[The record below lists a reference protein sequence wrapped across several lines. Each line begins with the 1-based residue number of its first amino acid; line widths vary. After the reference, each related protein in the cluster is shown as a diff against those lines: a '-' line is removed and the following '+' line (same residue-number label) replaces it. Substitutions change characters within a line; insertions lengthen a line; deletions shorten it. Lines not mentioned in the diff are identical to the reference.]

1 MGFTRREFLMRI
13 GEAGGYAATFAAM
26 QSLGL
31 MPMKGE
37 ETPPIRG
44 TAGMGKGT
52 KVVILGAGISG
63 LVSAY
68 EMKKL
73 GYDVTVLE
81 ARERPGG
88 RNWTARKGTVVEFV
102 DGTKQNVE
110 WNEGNYQNMG
120 CARIP
125 STHWCMLGY
134 CRELGVQ
141 LEVEVNTSRSTL
153 LQNDNA
159 NGGKPVPQ
167 RKAIN
172 DTRGRISELLAKCI
186 AQGALDQE
194 LSAED
199 RERLLASLK
208 YYGPLNADNKY
219 VGSDRAGLKV
229 APGAGTQVAVP
240 EDPQSL
246 HTLLDEGFW
255 RGMLYEETWDW
266 QATMFQPAGGID
278 RIPYAFARSLGPIVQ
293 LGSPVT
299 EIRKTAD
306 GVRIAYTQRGAAKQI
321 EAKYCI
327 TTLPFSILRRIPNDF
342 SAPYKQVIDNAT
354 MSSSTKMIWESRRF
368 WETEYNIYGGLSFLS
383 QGLSPVWYPSANL
396 FSPTGIIVAG
406 YMDEMSVPGFAEATM
421 EQKFAMSRASVE
433 KLHPGCGNQLTKP
446 IFCGWKHIKWNEG
459 SWIQG
464 YGGPDGYNTLLE
476 PDGPFYFGGDTTSH
490 VVAWQ
495 EGAALS
501 GRRVVNMINDRV
513 KGA

>member
-1 MGFTRREFLMRI
+1 MGFTRREFLMRV
-13 GEAGGYAATFAAM
+13 GEAGGYAAAFAAM

-37 ETPPIRG
+37 QTPPIRG
-44 TAGMGKGT
+44 TAGLGKGT

-88 RNWTARKGTVVEFV
+88 RNWTARKGTVVEFT
-102 DGTKQNVE
+102 DGTRQNVGWE
-110 WNEGNYQNMG
+110 EGNYQNMG

-125 STHWCMLGY
+125 STHWCMLDY
-134 CRELGVQ
+134 CRELGVA

-153 LQNDNA
+153 LQNDKANA
-159 NGGKPVPQ
+159 GKPVPQ

-172 DTRGRISELLAKCI
+172 DTRGRISELLSKCI
-186 AQGALDQE
+186 AQGALDKE

-199 RERLLASLK
+199 RERMLASLK
-208 YYGPLNADNKY
+208 YYGPLDDSGKY
-219 VGSDRAGLKV
+219 DGSARAGLKI
-229 APGAGTQVAVP
+229 APGAGNQVAVN
-240 EDPQSL
+240 EDPQDL

-255 RGMLYEETWDW
+255 MGMLYEETWDW
-266 QATMFQPAGGID
+266 QATMFQPTGGID
-278 RIPYAFARSLGPIVQ
+278 RIPYAFARELGPIVQ

-299 EIRKTAD
+299 EIRKTAN
-306 GVRIAYTQRGAAKQI
+306 GVKVSYTQKGAPRQI

-342 SAPYKQVIDNAT
+342 SAPYKQVIDNST
-354 MSSSTKMIWESRRF
+354 MGSSQKLCWESRRF
-368 WETEYNIYGGLSFLS
+368 WETDYNIYGGLSFLS
-383 QGLSPVWYPSANL
+383 QGPSPIWYPTANL
-396 FSPTGIIVAG
+396 FSSTGILVAG
-406 YMDEMSVPGFAEATM
+406 YFDEMMIPGWADLTM
-421 EQKFAMSRASVE
+421 EQKFAASRGAVE
-433 KLHPGCGNQLTKP
+433 KVHPGFGKELTKP
-446 IFCGWKHIKWNEG
+446 IYCGWRHIKWNEG

-464 YGGPDGYNTLLE
+464 YGGPDGYATILE